1 MQKFEPGVFFEN
13 AMKHYRH
20 ARDKH
25 PYFADRL
32 SYSERTGDDIKDPI
46 RAKYADRLLRLRR
59 RFVREASE
67 MGCLMA
73 ESVLDCE
80 IAEVYSALAH
90 GDTANAV
97 EECYDVIAVI
107 MRMIDVLQG
116 RQALGKPMKRKT
128 NKKENEHEN

>member
-1 MQKFEPGVFFEN
+1 MQKFEPGVFLEN
-13 AMKHYRH
+13 TMKHYRR
-20 ARDKH
+20 ARAKH
-25 PYFADRL
+25 PYFADGI

-46 RAKYADRLLRLRR
+46 RAKYADGLLAFMR

-67 MGCLMA
+67 MGCIMA
-73 ESVLDCE
+73 ECVLDCE

-90 GDTANAV
+90 GDTAQAI
-97 EECYDVIAVI
+97 EECYDAIAVL

-116 RQALGKPMKRKT
+116 RQALGKPRKRKT